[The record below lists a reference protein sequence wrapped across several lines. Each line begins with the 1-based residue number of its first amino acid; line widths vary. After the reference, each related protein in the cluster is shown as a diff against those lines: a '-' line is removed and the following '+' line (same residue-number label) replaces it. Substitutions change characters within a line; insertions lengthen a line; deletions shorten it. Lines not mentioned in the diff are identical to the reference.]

1 MSASSVMPE
10 GECKLAIYTYDT
22 TKHSTPVRTR
32 SVDRPP
38 FWPNNMSVLSRSP
51 IIIVRS
57 VSKFILTFV
66 SKIFEARVVQRTLL

>member
-10 GECKLAIYTYDT
+10 SECKLPNQAYSTE
-22 TKHSTPVRTR
+22 HSTPVRTR

-38 FWPNNMSVLSRSP
+38 FWPNNMSVFSRSP

-57 VSKFILTFV
+57 VSKLILTFV
-66 SKIFEARVVQRTLL
+66 SKRFEARVVQHTLL